1 MHISIGK
8 YVMFNLLFG
17 VPEWIRREQG
27 HFKVYQVYKPDD
39 VGSRVYFLNN
49 FAP

>member
-1 MHISIGK
+1 
-8 YVMFNLLFG
+8 MFNLFFG

-27 HFKVYQVYKPDD
+27 HFEVYQVYKPD
-39 VGSRVYFLNN
+39 VGSRVYSLNN